1 MAEWTQAEQFLLEQ
15 IRNGSGGAWAQLVE
29 RYQGRLL
36 AFARR
41 RLPRGGA
48 AGDAEDLV
56 QDTFLRFL
64 RGLPEFRG
72 ESSVETYLFMILRR
86 RMIELFRVRRPTP
99 ARLTDG
105 PADDDRSAGASPRE
119 PAAHE
124 LTASGYARRDE
135 HRAAARAALVAA
147 IRGLTAS
154 LQRDCNFQDLELL
167 ELIFFAQ
174 RPNQEIARL
183 LSLRP
188 EQVAMTKHRWLKQ
201 VRDRVGPA
209 VARSAATDEPS
220 NSDAL
225 DSLLTEIWETER
237 LTCPKRT
244 TLGGYLLSTLDAPW
258 SAYVRFHL
266 TTVSCAFCTAN
277 IDDLQKQTQS
287 DPRPLRDRIL
297 QSTVG
302 FFRKA

>member
-15 IRNGSGGAWAQLVE
+15 VRKGSGDAWAQLVE

-41 RLPRGGA
+41 RLPRGA
-48 AGDAEDLV
+48 DAEDLV

-72 ESSVETYLFMILRR
+72 QSSVETYLFMILRR
-86 RMIELFRVRRPTP
+86 RAIELYRVRKSP
-99 ARLTDG
+99 AVQLPDSTG
-105 PADDDRSAGASPRE
+105 ADDRASPRE
-119 PAAHE
+119 PAARD

-135 HRAAARAALVAA
+135 HRDAARAALVAA
-147 IRGLTAS
+147 LRGLTAS
-154 LQRDCNFQDLELL
+154 LQRECNFDDLEQL
-167 ELIFFAQ
+167 EMIFFAQ
-174 RPNQEIARL
+174 RPNQEIARAL
-183 LSLRP
+183 NRKP
-188 EQVAMTKHRWLKQ
+188 EQVAMAKHRWLKQ
-201 VRDRVGPA
+201 VRERV
-209 VARSAATDEPS
+209 AAQIGHGGASPEIPDLA
-220 NSDAL
+220 AL
-225 DSLLTEIWETER
+225 DSLLTDIWETER

-244 TLGGYLLSTLDAPW
+244 TLGGYLLNTLDAPW

-266 TTVSCAFCTAN
+266 DTVACPFCTAN
-277 IDDLQKQTQS
+277 VDDLRKQTQS

-302 FFRKA
+302 FFRK

>member
-15 IRNGSGGAWAQLVE
+15 VRKGSEGAWGQLVA

-41 RLPRGGA
+41 RLPRGA
-48 AGDAEDLV
+48 DAEDFV

-64 RGLPEFRG
+64 RGLPDFRG
-72 ESSVETYLFMILRR
+72 QSSVETYLFMILRR
-86 RMIELFRVRRPTP
+86 RMIELFRVRRSP
-99 ARLTDG
+99 AVQLPEGSGDG
-105 PADDDRSAGASPRE
+105 DRAAPIE
-119 PAAHE
+119 PAARD

-135 HRAAARAALVAA
+135 HRDAARAALANA
-147 IRGLTAS
+147 LRGLTAS
-154 LQRDCNFQDLELL
+154 LQRDANFAELELL
-167 ELIFFAQ
+167 EMIFFAQ
-174 RPNQEIARL
+174 RPNQEIARAL
-183 LSLRP
+183 NLKP
-188 EQVAMTKHRWLKQ
+188 EQVAMSKHRWLKQ
-201 VRDRVGPA
+201 VRDRVGPQL
-209 VARSAATDEPS
+209 ARGSAAPDGPDP
-220 NSDAL
+220 DAL

-244 TLGGYLLSTLDAPW
+244 TLGGYLLNTLDAPW

-266 TTVSCAFCTAN
+266 TTVACPFCAAN
-277 IDDLQKQTQS
+277 VDDLQKQTQS

>member
-15 IRNGSGGAWAQLVE
+15 IRKGSGDAWAQLVE

-41 RLPRGGA
+41 RLPPGV
-48 AGDAEDLV
+48 DAEDLV

-64 RGLPEFRG
+64 RGLPDFRQQ
-72 ESSVETYLFMILRR
+72 SSVETYLFMILRR
-86 RMIELFRVRRPTP
+86 RMIEIFRGKKSP
-99 ARLTDG
+99 AVQLPQG
-105 PADDDRSAGASPRE
+105 SADDESPTAME
-119 PAAHE
+119 PAARD

-135 HRAAARAALVAA
+135 NRDAARHALATA
-147 IRGLTAS
+147 LRALTAS
-154 LQRDCNFQDLELL
+154 LQRDCNFAELQLL
-167 ELIFFAQ
+167 EMIFFAQ
-174 RPNQEIARL
+174 RPNQEIARAL
-183 LSLRP
+183 DLKP
-188 EQVAMTKHRWLKQ
+188 ERVAMAKHRWIKQ
-201 VRDRVGPA
+201 VRERVAPN
-209 VARSAATDEPS
+209 AAAEPE
-220 NSDAL
+220 AL

-244 TLGGYLLSTLDAPW
+244 TLGGHLLNTLDAPW

-266 TTVSCAFCTAN
+266 TTVNCPFCAAN
-277 IDDLQKQTQS
+277 VEDLQKQTQS

-302 FFRKA
+302 FFRRS